1 VDKETEDFIRVVE
14 TWQFQRHEVFKRE
27 EFDSGRNAASL
38 RQFVE
43 TNNRLSRRLISL
55 LDKRDPAFWSA
66 LQELAVVAG
75 TIVSGGKTF
84 VNGQDRTSEGM

>member
-1 VDKETEDFIRVVE
+1 MDKETEDIIRVVE
-14 TWQFQRHEVFKRE
+14 TWQLQRHEVFKRE
-27 EFDSGRNAASL
+27 AFQEGKNAASL

-43 TNNRLSRRLISL
+43 INNRLSRRLIAVF
-55 LDKRDPAFWSA
+55 DKRDPEFWSA